1 MKRMNFE
8 IKKLFAITFLF
19 FHLNIFYG
27 IAVGNKEFKISDSLS
42 TKYDSDL
49 SFFQNADQPN
59 KTRIHIL
66 AGTVIGLY
74 PVSMYWLYTQWY
86 RDYPQSNFHFFNDN
100 NEWEKMDK
108 YGHLWDAYS
117 IAKPLSKS
125 FRWAGL
131 NNKRSTLYASGIS
144 FLYQTTIEVFDG
156 FSSEWGFSGGDVLA
170 NTLGV
175 STFALQQLI
184 WEEQRIVLK
193 YSFHQTKYSK
203 YRPDQLGSTLPENIL
218 KDYNGLTYWL
228 NVNPHSWMRHESSFP
243 KWLSI
248 GLGFGAEGMTGGNE
262 NPTQVD
268 GKDIPSFE
276 RYTQYYLGLDL
287 DFSRVHFKSGF
298 LNSFFKVINIIHLPA
313 PAIEFSNGRKTKWHL
328 LYF

>member
-1 MKRMNFE
+1 MHIRFLKVFLIGISIFLTSRIAASDFE
-8 IKKLFAITFLF
+8 TDGSLFQDSVPA
-19 FHLNIFYG
+19 
-27 IAVGNKEFKISDSLS
+27 NKTSR
-42 TKYDSDL
+42 T
-49 SFFQNADQPN
+49 SFFQNAPEPD
-59 KTRIHIL
+59 KTRLGIL
-66 AGTVIGLY
+66 TGTVLGLY

-86 RDYPQSNFHFFNDN
+86 RDYPQSGFHFFNDN

-117 IAKPLSKS
+117 IAKPLCHS

-131 NNKRSTLYASGIS
+131 DNKRSTLYASGIS

-156 FSSEWGFSGGDVLA
+156 FSAEWGFSGGDVIA

-175 STFALQQLI
+175 STFALQQLV

-193 YSFHQTKYSK
+193 YSFHQTKYAK
-203 YRPDQLGSTLPENIL
+203 YRPDQLGSSLPENIL

-228 NVNPHSWMRHESSFP
+228 NVNPHSWMKEESRFP

-248 GLGFGAEGMTGGNE
+248 GFGFGAEGMTGGTE
-262 NPTQVD
+262 NPKQVD
-268 GKDIPSFE
+268 GTDIPSFE
-276 RYTQYYLGLDL
+276 RYSQYYLSVDL
-287 DFSRVHFKSGF
+287 DFSRVQFKSGF
-298 LNSFFKVINIIHLPA
+298 LNGFFKIINIIHLPA
-313 PAIEFSNGRKTKWHL
+313 PAIEFSKGRKPAWHL